1 MGLASTPHAISASAA
16 AHPSQC
22 QGPIDEASS
31 GENYWEGIC
40 RSLGSVEW
48 CKDNGLG
55 EGQSPVSGK
64 WHALASLAVLL
75 GDRVHQL
82 LPLVAESCR
91 SSQAIRSLFGDL
103 SSDLGA
109 AATLQ
114 GQ

>member
-1 MGLASTPHAISASAA
+1 MGLASTPQSSLRVSSAFWSRY
-16 AHPSQC
+16 S
-22 QGPIDEASS
+22 GPIDEASS

-109 AATLQ
+109 AAT
-114 GQ
+114 

>member
-1 MGLASTPHAISASAA
+1 MVWG
-16 AHPSQC
+16 
-22 QGPIDEASS
+22 
-31 GENYWEGIC
+31 N
-40 RSLGSVEW
+40 
-48 CKDNGLG
+48 
-55 EGQSPVSGK
+55 GQSPVSGK

-91 SSQAIRSLFGDL
+91 SSQAVRSLFGDL